1 MAILHRNGS
10 YRFILSFSLYL
21 KGRNKNTDF
30 SFTCLLTQCPM
41 GQVEI
46 ETPNLTSVAGPQ
58 EREPQP
64 VRQGAQE
71 QEAGWKVQAG
81 PGP

>member
-1 MAILHRNGS
+1 
-10 YRFILSFSLYL
+10 
-21 KGRNKNTDF
+21 
-30 SFTCLLTQCPM
+30 M